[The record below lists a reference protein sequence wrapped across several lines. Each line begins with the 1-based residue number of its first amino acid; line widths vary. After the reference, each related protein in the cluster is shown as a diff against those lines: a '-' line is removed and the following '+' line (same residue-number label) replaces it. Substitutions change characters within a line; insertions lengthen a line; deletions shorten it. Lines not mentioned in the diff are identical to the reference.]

1 MVFAKGA
8 VGRRPRGSLLRG
20 LTVGFAHAPKSCVG
34 AGRADVG
41 IGPYEGMA
49 RSARKARR
57 RGEGTPPYGCM
68 ARSSVKQAAG
78 DAGPYGV
85 HGKGFGIWGITDCH
99 DQ

>member
-1 MVFAKGA
+1 MGWGDMVFAKGA
-8 VGRRPRGSLLRG
+8 VGRRPRAPPLRMIRS
-20 LTVGFAHAPKSCVG
+20 ACVG
-34 AGRADVG
+34 AEVG

-49 RSARKARR
+49 RS
-57 RGEGTPPYGCM
+57 
-68 ARSSVKQAAG
+68 SVKRAVR